1 MRPSLSLAVVLGA
14 LLLLHPATAQTVVNS
29 TFVGQFFDPYSDPN
43 NWAPAEV
50 PNNTGTRSYNV
61 TVPGPQGPVVD
72 IDATISN
79 LTSQARVFVDG
90 HTLTV
95 TGTTSPFVDEEPDI
109 IVFSSAD
116 APATFNAG
124 TLAAFSNNT
133 LRGRYTLYGMES
145 PATLKFKG
153 ANVGTLS
160 DGELILFGALTQV
173 VDEFGND
180 ALDGLTLVESSASLV
195 LDGRNLTAFEPF
207 TNQGI
212 LTVGQGSQSTI
223 FTAANSLT
231 NFDAAT
237 RTLRGGEFKVGA
249 GFEPEAILPV
259 ELRFSG
265 ADIVNNGS
273 KLALSGAGARIA
285 DLAGNDGLRN
295 LARNL
300 PGASLT
306 FHKHNVL
313 TTTFRNDGSLSIIES
328 IFTVAGLLGNFD
340 PSTRT
345 LNGGAYEMVADG
357 NLKFN
362 GADIVHNGASI
373 VLNFGGSITDL
384 AGNNGLRNFSDNLAG
399 AAFVV
404 GLDQEFTTPPG
415 DFTNAGRIEIIGF
428 EGGIPEF
435 PANSGKMTV
444 PPGFSYT
451 QTAGTTVING
461 TLTADRVNIFG
472 GSLVSDIGTIN
483 GNITVTD
490 AAVFPGSR
498 PVVNGE
504 VIFNSGSVYHTRI
517 DVLGRVS
524 GWRQIAGKVVVAG
537 TLEVE
542 LPDPIFLG
550 GSFYSFPILE
560 SDTSITGEFQNAQN
574 GTRILTTDGRGS
586 FEVVYEPNRVLLT
599 RFVAVP
605 RPVQLLNISTRAVLS
620 ASNDDP
626 FHTRS
631 VLIGG
636 FLLTGTEAKT
646 VALRGIG
653 PSLSKFGLGPTLE
666 DPVLELYASGI
677 LIASN
682 DNWKATQEN
691 AITQNGLALG
701 DEREAAMIVTL
712 ETRHSYT
719 IILKEKNGRAG
730 YGLVEVYDLSRNS
743 FSKLGN
749 ISTRGFTDSNN
760 VLIGGVIVGGDGEA
774 NDEVVVRAIGP
785 TMRRGGVLNALDDP
799 TLELRDGNGSLL
811 AFNDDWGTN
820 FDQIPNDYRPPE
832 KTESALRASLPR
844 GLYTAIVR
852 AKPNSGGVGLV
863 EFYDLWR

>member
-1 MRPSLSLAVVLGA
+1 VRPSFSLAVLLGA
-14 LLLLHPATAQTVVNS
+14 LLSLQPATAQTVVNS
-29 TFVGQFFDPYSDPN
+29 TFVGQFSNPYSDPN

-50 PNNTGTRSYNV
+50 PNNTETRSYNV
-61 TVPGPQGPVVD
+61 TVPGLHGPTVN

-95 TGTTSPFVDEEPDI
+95 TGRTAPFLNAAPEI
-109 IVFSSAD
+109 IVFSYAD

-124 TLAAFSNNT
+124 TLAAFFDNT
-133 LRGRYTLYGMES
+133 LRGRYTLFGAES

-153 ANVGTLS
+153 ANVRTLS
-160 DGELILFGALTQV
+160 EGELVLFGALTQI

-180 ALDGLTLVESSASLV
+180 ALDGLALVESSGSLV
-195 LDGRNLTAFEPF
+195 LDGRNLTTFEPF
-207 TNQGI
+207 TNQGT
-212 LTVGQGSQSTI
+212 LSVGQGGESTI

-231 NFDAAT
+231 NFDAGT
-237 RTLRGGEFKVGA
+237 RTLSGGEFKVGA
-249 GFEPEAILPV
+249 GLGPGAILPV
-259 ELRFSG
+259 ELRFNG

-273 KLALSGAGARIA
+273 KLAISGAGARIA

-295 LARNL
+295 LAHNL

-306 FHKHNVL
+306 LHSHNLL
-313 TTTFRNDGSLSIIES
+313 TTIFRNDGSLSITES
-328 IFTVAGLLGNFD
+328 IFTVAGSFGNFD

-345 LNGGAYEMVADG
+345 LNGGAYVIVADG

-399 AAFVV
+399 AAFVA
-404 GLDQEFTTPPG
+404 GLDQDFTAAPG
-415 DFTNAGRIEIIGF
+415 DFTNAGRIETIGF

-435 PANSGKMTV
+435 PATSGKMTV

-490 AAVFPGSR
+490 AAVFPGRHS
-498 PVVNGE
+498 VVNGE
-504 VIFNSGSVYHTRI
+504 VTFNSGSVYHTII
-517 DVLGRVS
+517 DPLARVS
-524 GWRQIAGKVVVAG
+524 AWRQIAGKVVVAG

-542 LPDPIFLG
+542 LPDPLFLG

-560 SDTSITGEFQNAQN
+560 SNTSITGEFQNAPN
-574 GTRILTTDGRGS
+574 GTRILTADGRGS
-586 FEVVYEPNRVLLT
+586 FVVVYEPKRVLLT

-605 RPVQLLNISTRAVLS
+605 PPLQLLNISTRGVLS
-620 ASNDDP
+620 ATNDDV

-636 FLLTGTEAKT
+636 FILTGTEAKT

-653 PSLSKFGLGPTLE
+653 PSLSKFGLNPTLE
-666 DPVLELYASGI
+666 DPVLELYDGPM
-677 LIASN
+677 IASN
-682 DNWKATQEN
+682 DNWKGEQQD
-691 AITQNGLALG
+691 AITQKGLAPG
-701 DEREAAMIVTL
+701 DDREAAVIVTL
-712 ETRHSYT
+712 QPQHSYT
-719 IILKEKNGRAG
+719 VILKEKNGRPG
-730 YGLVEVYDLSRNS
+730 YGLVEVYDLSTNS

-749 ISTRGFTDSNN
+749 ISTRGFTDSSN
-760 VLIGGVIVGGDGEA
+760 VLIGGVIIGGDGQA
-774 NDEVVVRAIGP
+774 NDEVIVRAIGP

-799 TLELRDGNGSLL
+799 TLELRDSNGGLL

-844 GLYTAIVR
+844 GHYTAIVR